1 MADSVIE
8 YFDECF
14 KHLKETIEDAVKRT
28 FSNDVENLIRYCQSF
43 QETGKINEEDA
54 SAIAS
59 YVTEVVLLNPTVANE
74 INSFTGQFF
83 REDETRRLIANKL
96 KELVNDCYDSVRT
109 DIVPRAEM
117 YGKLDAIKKEYGFL
131 K

>member
-1 MADSVIE
+1 MENIIE
-8 YFDECF
+8 FFNERF
-14 KHLKETIEDAVKRT
+14 KYLQETIKDAVERA

-43 QETGKINEEDA
+43 QETGKISDEDA
-54 SAIAS
+54 SAVAS
-59 YVTEVVLLNPTVANE
+59 YVTEVVLLNTTVANE

-83 REDETRRLIANKL
+83 REDETRRLVSGKL
-96 KELVNDCYDSVRT
+96 KELVSGCYNSVRT

>member
-1 MADSVIE
+1 MENIIE
-8 YFDECF
+8 YFNECF
-14 KHLKETIEDAVKRT
+14 KHLQETIKDAVERA

-59 YVTEVVLLNPTVANE
+59 YVTEVVLQNSAVANE

-96 KELVNDCYDSVRT
+96 KELVTDCYNSVRT

>member
-1 MADSVIE
+1 MENIIE
-8 YFDECF
+8 YFNECF
-14 KHLKETIEDAVKRT
+14 KHLQETVKDAVERA

-59 YVTEVVLLNPTVANE
+59 YVTEVVLLNTTVANE

-96 KELVNDCYDSVRT
+96 KELVNDCYDSVRF
-109 DIVPRAEM
+109 DIIPRAEM

>member
-1 MADSVIE
+1 MENIIE
-8 YFDECF
+8 YFNERF
-14 KHLKETIEDAVKRT
+14 KHLKETVEDAVKKA
-28 FSNDVENLIRYCQSF
+28 FSDDVENLIRYCQSF

-59 YVTEVVLLNPTVANE
+59 YVTEVVLLNSAVANE

-83 REDETRRLIANKL
+83 REDETRCLIANKL
-96 KELVNDCYDSVRT
+96 KELVTNCYNSVRT
-109 DIVPRAEM
+109 DIVPCAEM

>member
-1 MADSVIE
+1 MENIIE
-8 YFDECF
+8 YFNECF
-14 KHLKETIEDAVKRT
+14 KHLKKTIEDDVKRA

-43 QETGKINEEDA
+43 QETGKISDEDA
-54 SAIAS
+54 DAVAS
-59 YVTEVVLLNPTVANE
+59 YVTEAVLLNTAVANE

-96 KELVNDCYDSVRT
+96 KELVSGCYNSVRT

>member
-1 MADSVIE
+1 MENIIE
-8 YFDECF
+8 YFNECF
-14 KHLKETIEDAVKRT
+14 KQLQETIKDAVERA
-28 FSNDVENLIRYCQSF
+28 FSNDAENLIRYCQSF
-43 QETGKINEEDA
+43 QETGKISDEDA
-54 SAIAS
+54 DAVAS
-59 YVTEVVLLNPTVANE
+59 YVTEVVLLNTTVANE

-96 KELVNDCYDSVRT
+96 KELVTNCYNSVRT

>member
-1 MADSVIE
+1 MENIIE
-8 YFDECF
+8 YFNERF
-14 KHLKETIEDAVKRT
+14 KHLKETVEDAIKRT
-28 FSNDVENLIRYCQSF
+28 FSDDVENLIRYCQSF
-43 QETGKINEEDA
+43 QETGKINDEDA
-54 SAIAS
+54 NAIAS
-59 YVTEVVLLNPTVANE
+59 YVTEVVLLNSAVANE

-96 KELVNDCYDSVRT
+96 KELVNDCYISVRT

>member
-1 MADSVIE
+1 MENIIE
-8 YFDECF
+8 YFNECF
-14 KHLKETIEDAVKRT
+14 KQLQETIKDAVERA

-59 YVTEVVLLNPTVANE
+59 YVTEVVLQNTTVANE

-96 KELVNDCYDSVRT
+96 KELVTDCYNSVRT

>member
-1 MADSVIE
+1 MENIIE
-8 YFDECF
+8 YFNECF
-14 KHLKETIEDAVKRT
+14 KHLKETVEDAVKRT

-59 YVTEVVLLNPTVANE
+59 YVTEVVLLNSAVANE

-96 KELVNDCYDSVRT
+96 KELVNDCYNSVRT
-109 DIVPRAEM
+109 DIIPRAEM

>member
-1 MADSVIE
+1 MENIIE
-8 YFDECF
+8 YFNERF
-14 KHLKETIEDAVKRT
+14 KHLQETIKDAVERA
-28 FSNDVENLIRYCQSF
+28 FSDDVENLIRYCQSF
-43 QETGKINEEDA
+43 QETGKISDEDA
-54 SAIAS
+54 DAVAS
-59 YVTEVVLLNPTVANE
+59 YVTEVILLNTTVANE

-96 KELVNDCYDSVRT
+96 KELVTDCYNSVRT

>member
-1 MADSVIE
+1 MENIIE
-8 YFDECF
+8 YFNECF
-14 KHLKETIEDAVKRT
+14 KQLQETVKDAVKRA

-59 YVTEVVLLNPTVANE
+59 YVTEVVLLNTTVANE

-96 KELVNDCYDSVRT
+96 KELVSGCYDSVRT

>member
-1 MADSVIE
+1 MTDSVIE
-8 YFDECF
+8 YFDERF
-14 KHLKETIEDAVKRT
+14 KHLKETIEVAVERT

-54 SAIAS
+54 NAIAS
-59 YVTEVVLLNPTVANE
+59 YVTEVVLLNPAVANG

-96 KELVNDCYDSVRT
+96 KELVTDCYNSVRT

-117 YGKLDAIKKEYGFL
+117 YGKLDAIKKEYGF
-131 K
+131 

>member
-1 MADSVIE
+1 MENIIE
-8 YFDECF
+8 YFNERF
-14 KHLKETIEDAVKRT
+14 KHLKETVEDAVKRT
-28 FSNDVENLIRYCQSF
+28 FSDDVENLIRYCQSF
-43 QETGKINEEDA
+43 QETGKISDEDA
-54 SAIAS
+54 GAVAS
-59 YVTEVVLLNPTVANE
+59 YVTEVVLLNSAVANE

-83 REDETRRLIANKL
+83 REDETRCLIANKL
-96 KELVNDCYDSVRT
+96 KELVTNCYDSVRT

>member
-1 MADSVIE
+1 MENIIE

-14 KHLKETIEDAVKRT
+14 KQLQETVKDAVKRA
-28 FSNDVENLIRYCQSF
+28 FSNDVENLIRYCRSF

-59 YVTEVVLLNPTVANE
+59 YVTEVVLLNPAVANE

-96 KELVNDCYDSVRT
+96 KELVSGCYNSVRT

>member
-1 MADSVIE
+1 MENIIE
-8 YFDECF
+8 YFNECF
-14 KHLKETIEDAVKRT
+14 KHLKETVEDAVERA

-96 KELVNDCYDSVRT
+96 KELVTDCYNSVRT

-117 YGKLDAIKKEYGFL
+117 YGKLDAIKEEYGFL

>member
-1 MADSVIE
+1 MENIIE
-8 YFDECF
+8 YFNECF
-14 KHLKETIEDAVKRT
+14 KHLQETVKDAVERA
-28 FSNDVENLIRYCQSF
+28 FSNDAENLIRYCQSF

-59 YVTEVVLLNPTVANE
+59 YVTEVVLLNTTVANE

-96 KELVNDCYDSVRT
+96 KELVNDCYDSVRF
-109 DIVPRAEM
+109 DIIPRAEM

>member
-1 MADSVIE
+1 MENIIE
-8 YFDECF
+8 YFNECF
-14 KHLKETIEDAVKRT
+14 KHLQETIKDAVERS

-43 QETGKINEEDA
+43 QETGKISDEDA
-54 SAIAS
+54 DAVAS
-59 YVTEVVLLNPTVANE
+59 YVTEVVLLNPAVTNE

-96 KELVNDCYDSVRT
+96 KELVNDCYNSVRT

-117 YGKLDAIKKEYGFL
+117 YGKLDAIKEEYGFL

>member
-1 MADSVIE
+1 MENTIE
-8 YFDECF
+8 YFNECF
-14 KHLKETIEDAVKRT
+14 KHLKKTIEDDVKRA
-28 FSNDVENLIRYCQSF
+28 FYNDVENLIRYCQSF
-43 QETGKINEEDA
+43 QETGKISDEDA
-54 SAIAS
+54 DAVAS
-59 YVTEVVLLNPTVANE
+59 YVTEAVLLNPTVATE

-96 KELVNDCYDSVRT
+96 KELVSGCYISVRT

>member
-1 MADSVIE
+1 MENIIE
-8 YFDECF
+8 YFNECF
-14 KHLKETIEDAVKRT
+14 KHLQETVKDAVKRA

-59 YVTEVVLLNPTVANE
+59 YVTEVVLLNTTVANE

-96 KELVNDCYDSVRT
+96 KELVTNCYNSVRT

>member
-1 MADSVIE
+1 MENIIE
-8 YFDECF
+8 YFNECF
-14 KHLKETIEDAVKRT
+14 KHLKETVEDAVERT

-59 YVTEVVLLNPTVANE
+59 YVTEVVLLNTTVANE

-96 KELVNDCYDSVRT
+96 KELVNDCYDSVRF
-109 DIVPRAEM
+109 DIIPRAEM

>member
-1 MADSVIE
+1 MENIIE
-8 YFDECF
+8 YFNECF
-14 KHLKETIEDAVKRT
+14 KHLQETIKDAVERA

-54 SAIAS
+54 NAIAS
-59 YVTEVVLLNPTVANE
+59 YVTEVVLLNPTVASE

-83 REDETRRLIANKL
+83 REDETRRLIASKL
-96 KELVNDCYDSVRT
+96 KELVTNCYNSVRT

>member
-1 MADSVIE
+1 MENIIE
-8 YFDECF
+8 YFNECF
-14 KHLKETIEDAVKRT
+14 KQLQETIKDAVERA
-28 FSNDVENLIRYCQSF
+28 FSDDVENLIRYCQSF
-43 QETGKINEEDA
+43 QETGKISDEDA
-54 SAIAS
+54 DAVAS
-59 YVTEVVLLNPTVANE
+59 YVTEVVLLNTTVANE

-96 KELVNDCYDSVRT
+96 KELVTNCYNSVRT

>member
-1 MADSVIE
+1 MENIIE
-8 YFDECF
+8 YFNECF
-14 KHLKETIEDAVKRT
+14 KHLQETIKDAVERA

-43 QETGKINEEDA
+43 QETGKISDEDA
-54 SAIAS
+54 DAVAS
-59 YVTEVVLLNPTVANE
+59 YVTEVVLLNTTVANE
-74 INSFTGQFF
+74 INSFTCQFF

-109 DIVPRAEM
+109 NIVPRAEM
-117 YGKLDAIKKEYGFL
+117 YGKLDAIKEEYGFL

>member
-1 MADSVIE
+1 MTDSVIE

-14 KHLKETIEDAVKRT
+14 KHLKEIIDVVVKRT

-43 QETGKINEEDA
+43 QETGKISDEDA
-54 SAIAS
+54 SAVAS

-96 KELVNDCYDSVRT
+96 KELVSGCYNSVRT

>member
-1 MADSVIE
+1 MENTIE
-8 YFDECF
+8 YFNECF
-14 KHLKETIEDAVKRT
+14 KHLKKTIEDGVERA
-28 FSNDVENLIRYCQSF
+28 FSDDVENLIRYCQSF
-43 QETGKINEEDA
+43 QETGKISDEDA
-54 SAIAS
+54 DAVAS
-59 YVTEVVLLNPTVANE
+59 YVTEVVLLNTTVANA
-74 INSFTGQFF
+74 INSFTGRFF

-96 KELVNDCYDSVRT
+96 KELVSGCYNSVRT

>member
-1 MADSVIE
+1 MENIIE
-8 YFDECF
+8 YFNECF
-14 KHLKETIEDAVKRT
+14 KQLQETVKDAVKRA

-59 YVTEVVLLNPTVANE
+59 YVTEVVLLNTTVANE

-96 KELVNDCYDSVRT
+96 KELVSGCYNSVRT

>member
-1 MADSVIE
+1 MENIIE
-8 YFDECF
+8 YFNECF
-14 KHLKETIEDAVKRT
+14 KQLQETIKDAVERA

-43 QETGKINEEDA
+43 QETGKISDEDA
-54 SAIAS
+54 DAVAS
-59 YVTEVVLLNPTVANE
+59 YVTEVVLLNPAVTNE

-96 KELVNDCYDSVRT
+96 KELVTDCYNSVRT

>member
-1 MADSVIE
+1 MENIIE
-8 YFDECF
+8 YFNECF
-14 KHLKETIEDAVKRT
+14 KHLQETIKDAVERA

-54 SAIAS
+54 NAIAS
-59 YVTEVVLLNPTVANE
+59 YVTEVVLLNPTVASE

-96 KELVNDCYDSVRT
+96 KELVTDCYNSVRT

-117 YGKLDAIKKEYGFL
+117 YGKLDAIKEEYGFL

>member
-1 MADSVIE
+1 MENIIE
-8 YFDECF
+8 YFNECF
-14 KHLKETIEDAVKRT
+14 KHLKETVEDAVERT

-59 YVTEVVLLNPTVANE
+59 YVTEVVLLNTTVANE

-96 KELVNDCYDSVRT
+96 KELVNDCYDSVRF

>member
-43 QETGKINEEDA
+43 QETGKINDEDA
-54 SAIAS
+54 DAIAS
-59 YVTEVVLLNPTVANE
+59 YVTEVVLLNTAVANE
-74 INSFTGQFF
+74 IISVTGQFF

-96 KELVNDCYDSVRT
+96 KGLVNDCYDSIRA
-109 DIVPRAEM
+109 DIVPRSEM
-117 YGKLDAIKKEYGFL
+117 YGKLDAIKKEYGVL

>member
-1 MADSVIE
+1 MENIIE
-8 YFDECF
+8 YFNECF
-14 KHLKETIEDAVKRT
+14 KHLKKTIEDGVKRA
-28 FSNDVENLIRYCQSF
+28 FSDDVENLIRYCQSF
-43 QETGKINEEDA
+43 QETGKISDEDA
-54 SAIAS
+54 DAVAS
-59 YVTEVVLLNPTVANE
+59 YVTEVVLLNMTVANE
-74 INSFTGQFF
+74 INSFIGQFF

-96 KELVNDCYDSVRT
+96 KELVSGCYNSVRT

>member
-1 MADSVIE
+1 MENIIE
-8 YFDECF
+8 YFNECF
-14 KHLKETIEDAVKRT
+14 KHLQETVKDAVERA

-59 YVTEVVLLNPTVANE
+59 YVTEVVLLNTTVANE

-83 REDETRRLIANKL
+83 REDETRRLVSGKL
-96 KELVNDCYDSVRT
+96 KKLVNDCYDSVRF
-109 DIVPRAEM
+109 DIIPRAEM

>member
-1 MADSVIE
+1 MTDSVIE

-14 KHLKETIEDAVKRT
+14 KHLQETIEDAVKRT

-43 QETGKINEEDA
+43 QETGKISDEDA
-54 SAIAS
+54 DAVAS
-59 YVTEVVLLNPTVANE
+59 YVTEVVLLNTTVANE

-96 KELVNDCYDSVRT
+96 KELVTDCYNSVRT

>member
-1 MADSVIE
+1 MENIIE
-8 YFDECF
+8 YFNECF
-14 KHLKETIEDAVKRT
+14 KQLQETIKDAVERA
-28 FSNDVENLIRYCQSF
+28 FSNDAENLIRYCQSF
-43 QETGKINEEDA
+43 QETGKISDEDA
-54 SAIAS
+54 AAVAS
-59 YVTEVVLLNPTVANE
+59 YVTEVVLLNTTVANE

-96 KELVNDCYDSVRT
+96 KELVTDCYNSVRT

>member
-1 MADSVIE
+1 MENIIE
-8 YFDECF
+8 YFNECF
-14 KHLKETIEDAVKRT
+14 KHLKETVEDAVKRT

-43 QETGKINEEDA
+43 QETGKISDEDA
-54 SAIAS
+54 NAIAS
-59 YVTEVVLLNPTVANE
+59 YVTEVVLLNPAVANG